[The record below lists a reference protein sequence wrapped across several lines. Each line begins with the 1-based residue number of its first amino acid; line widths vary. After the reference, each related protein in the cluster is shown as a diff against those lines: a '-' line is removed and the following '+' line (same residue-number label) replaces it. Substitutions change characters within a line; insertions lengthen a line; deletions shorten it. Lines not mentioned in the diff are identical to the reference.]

1 MPSYK
6 EVGKILEVSKKIVGG
21 ESTEPYESFERT
33 MNGVYDYLKYVF
45 VNKRENEV
53 EFEKAT
59 KELEESCDCEKYKC
73 KKEEMAGVLSENEEV
88 SSGLLTENDEVGLL
102 SENEEVSSGL
112 LKKPRWLD

>member
-6 EVGKILEVSKKIVGG
+6 EVEKILEVSKKIVGG

-53 EFEKAT
+53 AFEKAT

-73 KKEEMAGVLSENEEV
+73 KKDEMIMSSEKESSMASEKESSMAISENEEV
-88 SSGLLTENDEVGLL
+88 S
-102 SENEEVSSGL
+102 SSGL

>member
-1 MPSYK
+1 
-6 EVGKILEVSKKIVGG
+6 
-21 ESTEPYESFERT
+21 

-53 EFEKAT
+53 AFEKAT

-73 KKEEMAGVLSENEEV
+73 KKDEMGMSSEKESSMSEKESSMAISENEEV
-88 SSGLLTENDEVGLL
+88 S
-102 SENEEVSSGL
+102 SSGL

>member
-73 KKEEMAGVLSENEEV
+73 KKEEMVPSGKESSITLLSGNEEV
-88 SSGLLTENDEVGLL
+88 VSSGLL